1 MLQSVNIE
9 DFNIAAVRQGRK
21 AFVMLSNGL
30 VQEVK
35 IIEVPGT
42 NYVIADLVSTGAP
55 QGMFDAVSGKAIA
68 TRANIK
74 LVIAAEKKTA
84 ILIWFTDT
92 IGQLRCEVSRY
103 GGTAKEVEAR
113 YAAIG
118 YRLNKIME
126 VDVDGNTT
134 VHHVVV

>member
-35 IIEVPGT
+35 IIEVPDT

-74 LVIAAEKKTA
+74 LVIAAEKKVA
-84 ILIWFTDT
+84 VLIWYTDVF
-92 IGQLRCEVSRY
+92 GKLKCEVSRY
-103 GGTAKEVEAR
+103 GGTVKDVEAR

-118 YRLNKIME
+118 YRLQKIIE
-126 VDVDGNTT
+126 VDIEGNAI
-134 VHHVVV
+134 VHNVT